1 MNWARWHKWFS
12 LLAAVVHVLDSI
24 LQWFHDWGED
34 D

>member
-12 LLAAVVHVLDSI
+12 LVAAIARLLDSVI
-24 LQWFHDWGED
+24 QWLYDWGED